1 MHQQLTER
9 PVDLD
14 PRETEEWLEALD
26 QIVDGAG
33 PDRATF
39 LLEKLTDR
47 ARDNGVEIPLR
58 RTTDYINTIPADQ
71 QLPYSGAPHQKPGP
85 LECHGDGVAPE

>member
-26 QIVDGAG
+26 QIVDEAG
-33 PDRATF
+33 PDRANF

-47 ARDNGVEIPLR
+47 A
-58 RTTDYINTIPADQ
+58 A
-71 QLPYSGAPHQKPGP
+71 
-85 LECHGDGVAPE
+85 

>member
-9 PVDLD
+9 TVDLD
-14 PRETEEWLEALD
+14 PRETAEWLEALD

-39 LLEKLTDR
+39 LIE
-47 ARDNGVEIPLR
+47 
-58 RTTDYINTIPADQ
+58 
-71 QLPYSGAPHQKPGP
+71 
-85 LECHGDGVAPE
+85 